1 MFELTLRCSRCK
13 PRSPTLGF
21 ALRHPNAF
29 AMPVPTTIDKAARA
43 LSNSQPVMAAAP
55 TDTSRKLQMAL
66 FDWRDQNARLIF
78 TSAVLQNMGSK
89 IFLSD
94 QIISTIVECARADR
108 IGTVDLLYQET
119 RWRKPWMDEFG
130 ESILSV
136 VRSFYPPQTL
146 PTAIAAEP
154 TIRRRK
160 PRAPVKCRACGQLG
174 HNSMLFYSFL

>member
-1 MFELTLRCSRCK
+1 MAQPLKSGMFELTLPRCK

-43 LSNSQPVMAAAP
+43 LSNSRPVTAAAP

-66 FDWRDQNARLIF
+66 FDWRDQNACLIF
-78 TSAVLQNMGSK
+78 TSAVLTDMGSY

-108 IGTVDLLYQET
+108 IGTVALLYKET

-136 VRSFYPPQTL
+136 VRSFYPPTL
-146 PTAIAAEP
+146 PTATAADSEALREPSAAENLVRP
-154 TIRRRK
+154 
-160 PRAPVKCRACGQLG
+160 
-174 HNSMLFYSFL
+174 